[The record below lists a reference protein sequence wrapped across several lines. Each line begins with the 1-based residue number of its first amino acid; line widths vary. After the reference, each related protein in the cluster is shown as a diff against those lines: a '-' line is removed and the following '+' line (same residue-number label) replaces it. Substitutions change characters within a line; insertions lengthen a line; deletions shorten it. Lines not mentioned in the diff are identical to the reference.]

1 MSGKIGIIIQARMSS
16 SRLPGKSLKAIGGK
30 PLVFYVV
37 QRVRLLNIPVI
48 VCTSDHASDD
58 VLADY
63 LRTLEVSVYR
73 GSLENVLERY
83 IEAAEFFEVENIVR
97 VTADNPFV
105 DTGFLQESLPLFR
118 EYDYVDGIYEGG
130 LIKGTGFELV
140 KTFELKGIPSTEK
153 DHQEHVTLWLRE
165 NMNRSEK
172 RIQLEPNPLSEF
184 SGNISL
190 TCDYPE
196 DLELIRKVFRF
207 FSYRTDVPIEEVVY
221 FLKKRT
227 YLHGFGRDRRDEQV

>member
-196 DLELIRKVFRF
+196 DLELIRKVLRF

-221 FLKKRT
+221 FLKKRR
-227 YLHGFGRDRRDEQV
+227 YLQGFGRDHRDE